1 MRHSSPSI
9 RRRGTA
15 ELGNLGGGEGSGP
28 GLGTHRGGPRA
39 PPTPGPPRGHDC
51 VCAGWGHSAQGSS
64 GEGTRGAGWQAW
76 GRGCRR
82 ELQHGQPLEAA
93 GGRPRPPHCA
103 RAGGGA
109 GWLMLRATG
118 ACGFQAGTRSVGR
131 ADHTQGSRSRGRGRW
146 AHGGRPGPPAERPG
160 GRSCHSP
167 RWGLGGAGP
176 CLRLAGGPGWVGGGR
191 RVADPRAAGYT
202 RAPRALG
209 RGTGVCSGHLC
220 CQAEGRGPLH
230 GQVASVNSPAHPM
243 GPREQA
249 AAPPG

>member
-1 MRHSSPSI
+1 MGQAGR
-9 RRRGTA
+9 
-15 ELGNLGGGEGSGP
+15 P
-28 GLGTHRGGPRA
+28 G
-39 PPTPGPPRGHDC
+39 
-51 VCAGWGHSAQGSS
+51 AGAAGGSS
-64 GEGTRGAGWQAW
+64 STASLWRLRGAGPGPRTVLERVGEQGGSCCGPRGPVASRLGPGAW
-76 GRGCRR
+76 
-82 ELQHGQPLEAA
+82 
-93 GGRPRPPHCA
+93 
-103 RAGGGA
+103 
-109 GWLMLRATG
+109 
-118 ACGFQAGTRSVGR
+118 
-131 ADHTQGSRSRGRGRW
+131 ADHTQGSWSRGRGGW

-202 RAPRALG
+202 WAPRALG

-249 AAPPG
+249 AVPPG